1 MTGKPIPAGVSAD
14 GAGSPAFSK
23 TSTVDYRSGHATGA
37 PAPHPFAPYRDT
49 QPMRETA
56 GSYIPRDYAHTTG
69 YLPRNYA
76 HTTGYLPRDS
86 VVRPYAHATGYLP
99 REDGFRAAAP
109 VREPP
114 APRAR
119 PAADIDSLTASLSQE
134 VMRNIGAKQGR
145 GEFDA
150 SAPTG
155 DVVVKVAQPAAA
167 QDDTASMRRDIKTVQ
182 RDLKRAMNELVL
194 ERGTKAEITKAMSAI
209 VSRLESDKTTTNKA
223 LGIVA
228 DKLAAHK
235 TATTA
240 QLQSH
245 ATKYASAGEH
255 QKLVGLLAEIV
266 GKMEKGKLER
276 AQTASAVRDLA
287 KQVTAR
293 SSGTALDADAVASLA
308 KKRAK

>member
-1 MTGKPIPAGVSAD
+1 
-14 GAGSPAFSK
+14 
-23 TSTVDYRSGHATGA
+23 
-37 PAPHPFAPYRDT
+37 
-49 QPMRETA
+49 
-56 GSYIPRDYAHTTG
+56 
-69 YLPRNYA
+69 
-76 HTTGYLPRDS
+76 
-86 VVRPYAHATGYLP
+86 
-99 REDGFRAAAP
+99 
-109 VREPP
+109 
-114 APRAR
+114 
-119 PAADIDSLTASLSQE
+119 
-134 VMRNIGAKQGR
+134 MRNIGAKQDR
-145 GEFDA
+145 GKFDA

-167 QDDTASMRRDIKTVQ
+167 QPAAAQDDTASMRRDIKTVH

-209 VSRLESDKTTTNKA
+209 VSRLESDKATTNKA

-228 DKLAAHK
+228 DKLAAQK
-235 TATTA
+235 TATNA
-240 QLQSH
+240 QLESH
-245 ATKYASAGEH
+245 RTATNAQLKSDASKYASAGEH